1 MELREKELIL
11 GKIINYG
18 DLDKSRD
25 ERHRKWGG
33 VGWRQWGL

>member
-1 MELREKELIL
+1 L
-11 GKIINYG
+11 GEIINYG

-33 VGWRQWGL
+33 GEEEATGL